1 MRIDQIGPARV
12 CGPRGSRRRWRT
24 VAVAALLAVA
34 CGVPGGLESPD
45 ERAVQA
51 LLLEVAGRENGA
63 AATHGRTI
71 VLETESGEPRF
82 REPTAEEL
90 SSMWMPAPLGDV
102 TVVAMECRYHPV
114 WRVLFRAGPADD
126 RGPALM
132 AEVVSREDVPDVG
145 REGAGALLLVARP
158 WPMQERPDGTAIP
171 DFRPILRGGGE
182 GEEVPTRL
190 VSIYPPWVAAK

>member
-1 MRIDQIGPARV
+1 MRNHESGPARF
-12 CGPRGSRRRWRT
+12 CEPGRSRRRWRT
-24 VAVAALLAVA
+24 AAIAALLAVA
-34 CGVPGGLESPD
+34 CGVPGGLEAPD
-45 ERAVQA
+45 EHAVQA
-51 LLLEVAGRENGA
+51 LLMEIAGRENGA
-63 AATHGRTI
+63 GATHGRTI

-82 REPTAEEL
+82 RDPTAEEL
-90 SSMWMPAPLGDV
+90 AAMWMPAPLGDV

-114 WRVLFRAGPADD
+114 WRVLFRTGPAGD

-132 AEVVSREDVPDVG
+132 AEVVTREDLPGVG
-145 REGAGALLLVARP
+145 PEEAGALLLVARP

-182 GEEVPTRL
+182 EVPTRL